1 MKKRPMEVAFDYTMS
16 VEGSEY
22 TNDPNDPGGPTKYG
36 VSLRAHAAEIGDLDG
51 DGDVDGDDVKLLTRA
66 DALEIYR
73 STYWSGAS
81 KFEPPVALMVADMAY
96 HHGLARAIK
105 ILQTAC
111 NALGFNLGA
120 VDGVTGP
127 KTRAAVKSALK
138 SNPREFLAEVQK
150 QRLDFM
156 RSLRNFEVYKNGWT
170 RRCFTCALAAG
181 ELV

>member
-1 MKKRPMEVAFDYTMS
+1 MKKPPMEAAFDYTMS

-36 VSLRAHAAEIGDLDG
+36 VSLRAHAADIGDLDG
-51 DGDVDGDDVKLLTRA
+51 DGDVDGEDVKLLTRE
-66 DALEIYR
+66 DALKVYQR
-73 STYWSGAS
+73 TYWPVA
-81 KFEPPVALMVADMAY
+81 KAFPAPVALMVADMAY
-96 HHGLARAIK
+96 HHGPARAIK

-111 NALGFNLGA
+111 NALGFVLGA

-127 KTRAAVKSALK
+127 KTRAAVKSALV
-138 SNPREFLAEVQK
+138 SNPRAFLAEVQK

-156 RSLRNFEVYKNGWT
+156 RSLRNFEAHKNGWT